1 VYSAHP
7 RQTTPLKAVQM
18 RVFKSNVCN
27 ILRQRVNLTVYAFA
41 IVSLLMNLLQRFA
54 VQRRNI
60 RGSGLDLIQILKEGE
75 YVPLIFDMTMHS
87 E

>member
-1 VYSAHP
+1 
-7 RQTTPLKAVQM
+7 M